1 MASMNHGGRTSA
13 GAILTKPQAHVCS
26 GSFTSFPRRAGHVR
40 YPPIAAN
47 GPAHAGTINKLSR
60 ATGIAPSMVSRQ
72 LGDIG
77 SINRYHQPGRD
88 LVSTRS
94 DILDRR
100 FNRTRLTPRGRAL
113 AGQVLKAMGKGVDPT
128 ACCTGRTPQCLNF
141 IYESGTGQ
149 TTGN

>member
-47 GPAHAGTINKLSR
+47 GPAHAGTINELSR

-77 SINRYHQPGRD
+77 SINRYHQPGPAMIWCRPD
-88 LVSTRS
+88 LIFWT
-94 DILDRR
+94 
-100 FNRTRLTPRGRAL
+100 
-113 AGQVLKAMGKGVDPT
+113 AGSIARV
-128 ACCTGRTPQCLNF
+128 
-141 IYESGTGQ
+141 
-149 TTGN
+149 